1 MDAHWARPDRIF
13 WRFDM
18 VRFRDVAL
26 SAALIFAA
34 AATVGAQNPAPGARS
49 DSAKMEQM
57 RKRRAEMGD
66 AKRPG
71 EMGPRGMRDG
81 PGGPGGPGFGP
92 GGRRGFGP
100 GMRRGFGPGGR
111 GGPGMRRGGMRGDA
125 MEFLRDLNLTDA
137 QRTQV
142 RTINEKYRTQ
152 FEAARDKTRTDFEAA
167 RAARQRGDTAAARAA
182 FTKDRDAIKAQVE
195 AVQNQR
201 LNEIRAALTPDQ
213 RAKLDTRVAQRK
225 QVMQEDRRFME
236 QQRKLM
242 EEHRAKME
250 QLRKQFDST
259 KK

>member
-1 MDAHWARPDRIF
+1 MF
-13 WRFDM
+13 
-18 VRFRDVAL
+18 RFRN
-26 SAALIFAA
+26 AALGVAAILVSAA
-34 AATVGAQNPAPGARS
+34 AAGAQNPAPSARP

-66 AKRPG
+66 WKRPG
-71 EMGPRGMRDG
+71 EMGPRGMRGG

-100 GMRRGFGPGGR
+100 GMRRGFGPGG
-111 GGPGMRRGGMRGDA
+111 PGMRRGGMRGDA

-137 QRTQV
+137 QRTQI

-152 FEAARDKTRTDFEAA
+152 FESSRDKARSDFETA

-182 FTKDRDAIKAQVE
+182 LTKDRDAIKAQAE

-201 LNEIRAALTPDQ
+201 LNDIRAVLTPDQ
-213 RAKLDTRVAQRK
+213 RAKLDARVAQRK
-225 QVMQEDRRFME
+225 LVMQEDQRFME

-259 KK
+259 KR